1 MVKVIGIVEDN
12 AITGVRYGTID
23 IPETPTAISV
33 KPVKPVYNHALEQAK
48 KQRTVYKQRIR
59 QKVK

>member
-23 IPETPTAISV
+23 MPETPTVI
-33 KPVKPVYNHALEQAK
+33 PVKPVYNQALEQAK

>member
-23 IPETPTAISV
+23 MPETPTAISV

-48 KQRTVYKQRIR
+48 NNVLYTNKESDK
-59 QKVK
+59 K